1 MNFGYKYFMKKFKI
15 WYESDNECHHNWLI
29 RSPILRNLIDKWDMD
44 RHRTY
49 TLEEI
54 IGSDEFELLV
64 YPEDCKDWYD
74 TEEEFKI
81 QKIKLEKQEDDIKN
95 RNNILK
101 KLNSAIDEQKNR
113 LESQKFML
121 KEQGSTIQTQKKLL
135 IVFIAFI
142 VPEFLN
148 FIYIT

>member
-1 MNFGYKYFMKKFKI
+1 MSELEIELNNINKQINKLKKRKSEIEKKMIDSETNFMKKFKI

-64 YPEDCKDWYD
+64 YPEECKDWYD

-81 QKIKLEKQEDDIKN
+81 QYGKCLVKYKAALEEAMNTDMKSFTCDW
-95 RNNILK
+95 
-101 KLNSAIDEQKNR
+101 
-113 LESQKFML
+113 
-121 KEQGSTIQTQKKLL
+121 
-135 IVFIAFI
+135 
-142 VPEFLN
+142 
-148 FIYIT
+148 